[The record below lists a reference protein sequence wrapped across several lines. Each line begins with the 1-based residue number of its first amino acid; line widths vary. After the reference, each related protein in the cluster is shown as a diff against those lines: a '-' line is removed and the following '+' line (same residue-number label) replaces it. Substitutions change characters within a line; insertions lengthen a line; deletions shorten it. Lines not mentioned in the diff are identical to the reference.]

1 MKKFLAILLASLM
14 VVTMFASC
22 AGEKTNDGEKEA
34 GDIVIGAI
42 APLTGSVSVYG
53 TSVQK
58 GFEIAIEEINAGGG
72 ILGGRKLVLNSKDDQ
87 GTATETVNAFNTL
100 LSEGVTLIGGAV
112 TSGCTSS
119 ITNMANEEGVVL
131 ISPSAT
137 ADTVTTEDDF
147 VFRSCYSD
155 SNQGAMAAK
164 FAKDQGYDEVG
175 VLYCSADTY
184 SKGMY
189 DAFKV
194 ACEEYDVEIV
204 IEESSAA
211 VDVTEYT
218 NQLSAIAESGVEFLF
233 APYYYDVVAPNI
245 VPQAREAG
253 YNGVIMGA
261 DGYDGCIG
269 LISEGSDLSAWE
281 NVLFTNHYDP
291 ASENESVKKFVAAFE
306 AKYGETPTS
315 FAALAYDAMYMLAAA
330 IETAGTADDAQAVR
344 DALAA
349 TEGFAGVT
357 GTFSLDESGTPIKGA
372 AIISYTVD
380 DMGTED
386 ASDDAVVTKFVTD
399 VAL

>member
-1 MKKFLAILLASLM
+1 MKKFLALLLACLM
-14 VVTMFASC
+14 VVTMLASC
-22 AGEKTNDGEKEA
+22 GTTKTNNNEEEKASE
-34 GDIVIGAI
+34 IVLGAI

-53 TSVQK
+53 TSVK
-58 GFEIAIEEINAGGG
+58 MGFDLAVEEINAGGG
-72 ILGGRKLVLNSKDDQ
+72 VLGQKLVLNAKDDQ
-87 GTATETVNAFNTL
+87 GSATETVNAFNAL
-100 LSEGVTLIGGAV
+100 LAEGITLIGGAV

-119 ITNMANEEGVVL
+119 ITDMANQESVVL
-131 ISPSAT
+131 ISPSST

-155 SNQGAMAAK
+155 SNHGAMAAK
-164 FAKDQGYDEVG
+164 FAKD
-175 VLYCSADTY
+175 
-184 SKGMY
+184 KGMY
-189 DAFKV
+189 DAFKA
-194 ACEEYDVEIV
+194 ACAEYGVTIA

-218 NQLSAIAESGVEFLF
+218 NQLSAIAASGVEFLF

-253 YNGVIMGA
+253 YNGIIMGA

-291 ASENESVKKFVAAFE
+291 ASDNETVKKFVAAFE
-306 AKYGETPTS
+306 AKFGETPTA

-330 IETAGTADDAQAVR
+330 IEKAGTTDSAAVR

-349 TEGFAGVT
+349 TADFAGVT
-357 GTFSLDESGTPIKGA
+357 GTFTLDETGTPIKGA
-372 AIISYTVD
+372 AVIGYTV
-380 DMGTED
+380 ED
-386 ASDDAVVTKFVTD
+386 GAVVTKFVTD

>member
-1 MKKFLAILLASLM
+1 MKKFLALLLACLM
-14 VVTMFASC
+14 VVTMLASC
-22 AGEKTNDGEKEA
+22 GTTKTNNNEEEKASE
-34 GDIVIGAI
+34 IVLGAI

-53 TSVQK
+53 TSVK
-58 GFEIAIEEINAGGG
+58 MGFDLAVEEINAGGG
-72 ILGGRKLVLNSKDDQ
+72 VLGQKLVLNAKDDQ
-87 GTATETVNAFNTL
+87 GSATETVNAFNAL
-100 LSEGVTLIGGAV
+100 LAEGITLIGGAV

-119 ITNMANEEGVVL
+119 ITDMANQESVVL
-131 ISPSAT
+131 ISPSST

-164 FAKDQGYDEVG
+164 FAKDQGYTEVG

-189 DAFKV
+189 DAFKA
-194 ACEEYDVEIV
+194 ACAEYGVTIA

-218 NQLSAIAESGVEFLF
+218 NQLSAIAASGVEFLF

-253 YNGVIMGA
+253 YNGIIMGA

-291 ASENESVKKFVAAFE
+291 ASDNETVKKFVAAFE
-306 AKYGETPTS
+306 AKFGETPTA

-330 IETAGTADDAQAVR
+330 IEKAGTTDSAAVR

-349 TEGFAGVT
+349 TADFAGVT
-357 GTFSLDESGTPIKGA
+357 GTFTLDETGTPIKGA
-372 AIISYTVD
+372 AVIGYTV
-380 DMGTED
+380 ED
-386 ASDDAVVTKFVTD
+386 GAVVTKFVTD

>member
-1 MKKFLAILLASLM
+1 MKKFLAILLACLM
-14 VVTMFASC
+14 VVTMLASC
-22 AGEKTNDGEKEA
+22 GTPKTNDNEEKASE
-34 GDIVIGAI
+34 IVIGAI

-53 TSVQK
+53 TSVK
-58 GFEIAIEEINAGGG
+58 LGFDLAVEEINAGGG
-72 ILGGRKLVLNSKDDQ
+72 VLGQKLVLNAKDDQ
-87 GTATETVNAFNTL
+87 GSATETVNAFNAL

-119 ITNMANEEGVVL
+119 ITDMANQENVVL

-164 FAKDQGYDEVG
+164 FAKDQGYTEVG

-189 DAFKV
+189 DAFKA
-194 ACEEYDVEIV
+194 ACAEYGVTIV

-218 NQLSAIAESGVEFLF
+218 NQLSAIAASGVEFLF

-253 YNGVIMGA
+253 YNGIIMGA

-281 NVLFTNHYDP
+281 NVMFTNHYDP
-291 ASENESVKKFVAAFE
+291 ASDNETVKKFVASFE
-306 AKYGETPTS
+306 AKFSETPTA

-330 IETAGTADDAQAVR
+330 IEKAGTTDSVAVR

-349 TEGFAGVT
+349 TANFAGVT
-357 GTFSLDESGTPIKGA
+357 GTFTLDESGTPIKGA
-372 AIISYTVD
+372 AIISYTV
-380 DMGTED
+380 EN
-386 ASDDAVVTKFVTD
+386 DAVVTKFVTD

>member
-1 MKKFLAILLASLM
+1 MKKFLTVVLAIMM
-14 VVTMFASC
+14 VVTCLASC
-22 AGEKTNDGEKEA
+22 TSSTQGGNNDEVAEE
-34 GDIVIGAI
+34 IVIGAI

-53 TSVQK
+53 TSVKK
-58 GFEIAIEEINAGGG
+58 GFDLAIAEINANGG
-72 ILGGRKLVLNSKDDQ
+72 ILGGKTIVLEAMDDQ
-87 GTATETVNAFNTL
+87 GSATETVNAFNTL
-100 LSEGVTLIGGAV
+100 LSKGITLIGGAV

-119 ITNMANEEGVVL
+119 ITSMANEEGVVL

-164 FAKDQGYDEVG
+164 FAKDSGYDKVG

-189 DAFKV
+189 DSFKA
-194 ACEEYDVEIV
+194 ACADYGVEIV
-204 IEESSAA
+204 IEESSA
-211 VDVTEYT
+211 DVAATEYSV
-218 NQLSAIAESGVEFLF
+218 QLAAIAASGVEFLF

-253 YNGVIMGA
+253 YNGIIMGA

-291 ASENESVKKFVAAFE
+291 ASENEAVKAFVAAFE
-306 AKYGETPTS
+306 AANGGETPTA
-315 FAALAYDAMYMLAAA
+315 FAALAYDAMNMLVAA
-330 IETAGTADDAQAVR
+330 IEEAGTTDAQAVR
-344 DALAA
+344 DILAKTA
-349 TEGFAGVT
+349 DFAGVT
-357 GTFSLDESGTPIKGA
+357 GTFSLDQSGTPIKGA
-372 AIISYTVD
+372 AIIGYTV
-380 DMGTED
+380 EN
-386 ASDDAVVTKFVTD
+386 DAVVTKFVTD
-399 VAL
+399 VSL